1 MPALWRQAQSCS
13 TGALL
18 LLHQWFFLFGNI
30 NMKYVEEETILWSW
44 DGFLRPSSEGSPDE
58 MTYVYSLASQSTFSL
73 LVFCIFFCPNPKKN
87 TSSPW
92 HESWDSSFYIGILIL
107 LGETKKAKWQA
118 QLDDGL
124 VEFSSISSLA
134 TVDELMAGFLKL
146 AHGAHTEDQEG
157 FEKNPGGTKTG
168 DRNG

>member
-1 MPALWRQAQSCS
+1 MR
-13 TGALL
+13 
-18 LLHQWFFLFGNI
+18 
-30 NMKYVEEETILWSW
+30 
-44 DGFLRPSSEGSPDE
+44 
-58 MTYVYSLASQSTFSL
+58 
-73 LVFCIFFCPNPKKN
+73 
-87 TSSPW
+87 
-92 HESWDSSFYIGILIL
+92 DSSVFIGILIL
-107 LGETKKAKWQA
+107 FGEPKKKQPSKQA

-157 FEKNPGGTKTG
+157 FEKNPGKQKRG